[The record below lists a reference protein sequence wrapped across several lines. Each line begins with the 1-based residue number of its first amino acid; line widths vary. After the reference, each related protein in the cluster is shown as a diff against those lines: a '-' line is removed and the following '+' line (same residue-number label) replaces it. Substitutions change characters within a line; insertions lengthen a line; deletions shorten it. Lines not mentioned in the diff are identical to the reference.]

1 LQAFLAARRGTD
13 LAPRHIVMGV
23 PAEPV
28 LIIDDDPASCR
39 FMAEVLAGAGY
50 GVEWTTDDGG
60 AIERVCRSSYAL
72 VIADVSMPGVRGPEI
87 VAGLERARPGSPAL
101 LVSAFADGTAHAE
114 ARRLGVPLLAKPFP
128 SELLLATVRA
138 LTVSR
143 TSEQESQKSV
153 SGGWT
158 GLPTHGGPA
167 STTRKGAERG

>member
-1 LQAFLAARRGTD
+1 
-13 LAPRHIVMGV
+13 MGV

-50 GVEWTTDDGG
+50 GVEWTTDDAG
-60 AIERVCRSSYAL
+60 AIERVRRSRYAL
-72 VIADVSMPGVRGPEI
+72 VIADVSMPDVRGPEI
-87 VAGLERARPGSPAL
+87 VAGLAHVRPGSPAL
-101 LVSAFADGTAHAE
+101 LVSAFADGAARAE

-128 SELLLATVRA
+128 SELLLATVHA
-138 LTVSR
+138 LTAGGERKS
-143 TSEQESQKSV
+143 QELV

-167 STTRKGAERG
+167 STIRKGAERG